1 MRLSF
6 TAVLRPIAKTT
17 ACLGTALALSA
28 LTACGGGSSDTVSS
42 GGGGGGGGG
51 GAPITS
57 SSITL
62 PTTVQ
67 VVSAH

>member
-42 GGGGGGGGG
+42 GGGGGGGG
-51 GAPITS
+51 APITS